1 MLEGVGCLSHHII
14 VLQGDK
20 GTGGEMW
27 RVVEED
33 VVVTKKS
40 AERLYYY

>member
-1 MLEGVGCLSHHII
+1 VSISSYYFI

-27 RVVEED
+27 RVVKED